1 MHLKLINKLSIYFQC
16 SSVGGKKTNNSG
28 ILKRMFKYFKTS
40 NNHWSQISIY
50 WQKKNLWC
58 VPICKNVCFKK
69 NTHYSRNTS
78 NLSRSYEPITN
89 WTLPPTEGTMITSPS
104 RLGRAALQC
113 VLEPVTTVPSTAAST
128 VGLSGQLMI
137 MKTKWSLEVRDW
149 EQPGLEH

>member
-16 SSVGGKKTNNSG
+16 SSVGGKKQTIVVFSKECLST
-28 ILKRMFKYFKTS
+28 LKPVIITEAKFL
-40 NNHWSQISIY
+40 SIDKK
-50 WQKKNLWC
+50 KKNLWC

-89 WTLPPTEGTMITSPS
+89 STLPPTEGTMITSPS

-137 MKTKWSLEVRDW
+137 MKTK
-149 EQPGLEH
+149 